1 MNIRHIKNKAKVIL
15 FLGVTALSFSAQ
27 ATDEFAFGGLASSCF
42 SYPAVAMTPYDKSA
56 DKYHA
61 THTRVY
67 HKGRKTGSIL
77 LYGPVQPWESFG
89 DGFVFKATFR
99 DPDGAGTG
107 SQVIA
112 QLRFIG
118 NDGIRIIKTLKSNDS
133 ALATSDVQT
142 MSSPL
147 EWNEIKRN
155 DGYYVV
161 RMYVQRRDASLRP
174 AAFGYNLCSAIF

>member
-1 MNIRHIKNKAKVIL
+1 MIIKCVKHKAKAIL
-15 FLGVTALSFSAQ
+15 FFGMISFSFSAQ
-27 ATDEFAFGGLASSCF
+27 ATDEFAFGGLKSSCF
-42 SYPAVAMTPYDKSA
+42 SYPAVAMTPYDGSA

-77 LYGPVQPWESFG
+77 LYGPVQSWETYG
-89 DGFVFKATFR
+89 DGFTFTATFR
-99 DPDGAGTG
+99 DPDGAGKR

-133 ALATSDVQT
+133 ALATSDIQT

-147 EWNEIKRN
+147 EWDEIKRN

-161 RMYVQRRDASLRP
+161 RMYVQRSDATLKP
-174 AAFGYNLCSAIF
+174 AAFGYNLCSSIF